1 MNGILIGL
9 LLGTATLSS
18 EPRTVK
24 DIAYAEPKSERQS
37 LDVYAP
43 ADGKNLPVVV
53 WIHGGGWRRGD
64 KSLTRGKPEMF
75 NARGFVL
82 VTINYRFVPEV
93 TIQQMTGD
101 VAKAIRW
108 VHDHAQEYGGDGK
121 SIFVMGHSAGAHLAA
136 LVATDDKY
144 LKAEGLS
151 LKILKGCVPV
161 DVSMYDAAKQIQSL
175 ASSELFKERGKLF
188 ADTFGDEASQKEL
201 SPLLHVAKDK
211 HIPPFLILC
220 CANRPEVVAQSEA
233 FAKALN
239 EAGSSAKVH
248 AAEGKNHGTI
258 NSELGTKDDKPTAA
272 LDEFL
277 NGVRAT
283 GQNRKEASR

>member
-1 MNGILIGL
+1 MRGF
-9 LLGTATLSS
+9 LLGLIAVCCASSVTAA
-18 EPRTVK
+18 EPKVAK
-24 DIAYAEPKSERQS
+24 DVPYAEPQSERRS

-43 ADGKNLPVVV
+43 GEGKNLPVVV
-53 WIHGGGWRRGD
+53 WIHGGGWKRGD
-64 KSLTRGKPEMF
+64 KTGIRGKPEMF

-82 VTINYRFVPEV
+82 VSINYRFVPEV

-101 VAKAIRW
+101 VAKAIHW
-108 VHDHAQEYGGDGK
+108 VHDHAQEYGGDGE

-136 LVATDDKY
+136 LVCTDDKY

-151 LKILKGCVPV
+151 FKILKGCVPV
-161 DVSMYDAAKQIQSL
+161 DVSMYDAPKQVKHL
-175 ASSELFKERGKLF
+175 LENAPLRAPLFTG
-188 ADTFGDEASQKEL
+188 TFGDEASQKEL

-220 CANRPEVVAQSEA
+220 CADRSDVVAQSEA
-233 FAKALN
+233 FVKTLN
-239 EAGSSAKVH
+239 EAGVAAKVH

-258 NSELGTKDDKPTAA
+258 NSELGTDGDKPTAA

-277 NGVRAT
+277 NGVL
-283 GQNRKEASR
+283 KKKS